1 MNKTVQTVFA
11 VVCAFFIFG
20 MFAYAIDTAT
30 KLPDV
35 HYSYATNECVKVIN
49 YVAEDNYDCQNL
61 PPKFY
66 HVWVQ

>member
-1 MNKTVQTVFA
+1 MKHVLNFVG
-11 VVCAFFIFG
+11 ISMMLG
-20 MFAYAIDTAT
+20 GLAYAFNIALS
-30 KLPDV
+30 LPDV

-61 PPKFY
+61 PVKFN